1 MLQKNAP
8 AALLHSVGHRCGLT
22 QRSRRVLGPHVN
34 TLSCWCV
41 WAGLGFLGWFVTFKL
56 LDVWSE
62 EIVLRHYL
70 MLSVVIPP
78 PSRHC
83 PVVSATHH
91 RDMFKTFSS
100 PNTTHWKIW
109 GMLGPGVQ
117 GPPGSLNKIND
128 ISGKISFGV
137 ITRDALKWN
146 LGANKNNCLF
156 VMAHTNLTTDIIGK
170 HFRMTCLFLLPSIF
184 VNQIETPFLLT
195 SCFYC
200 FLF

>member
-1 MLQKNAP
+1 MRVSWFRIPRMVCDFQTPWCLKRRDCLAP
-8 AALLHSVGHRCGLT
+8 LS
-22 QRSRRVLGPHVN
+22 HVI
-34 TLSCWCV
+34 SC
-41 WAGLGFLGWFVTFKL
+41 
-56 LDVWSE
+56 
-62 EIVLRHYL
+62 YP
-70 MLSVVIPP
+70 PP

-83 PVVSATHH
+83 PAVSATHH

-184 VNQIETPFLLT
+184 VNQIETQCT
-195 SCFYC
+195 
-200 FLF
+200 